1 MKVKELIEKLKLEDD
16 DAEVILSADEEEKKA
31 IELLENIKDSS
42 WATKYIMSS
51 DSKNAEILLN
61 LIEKQEKQIEKLKKG
76 E

>member
-1 MKVKELIEKLKLEDD
+1 MN
-16 DAEVILSADEEEKKA
+16 EEEKKA

-61 LIEKQEKQIEKLKKG
+61 LIEKQEKQIEKVKNIKLKSMSDTSMG
-76 E
+76 VIF